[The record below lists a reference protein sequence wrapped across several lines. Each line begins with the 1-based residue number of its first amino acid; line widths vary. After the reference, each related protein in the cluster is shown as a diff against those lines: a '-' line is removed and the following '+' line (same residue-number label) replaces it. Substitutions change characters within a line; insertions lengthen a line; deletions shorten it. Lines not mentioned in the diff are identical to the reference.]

1 MPEELRQQRTKLNIP
16 GMCADGPP
24 SYSVLDTKETDRFLQ
39 RDVFSRMEEGKTYC
53 VHFSS
58 IREILTSQE
67 LKEKIRLYPEGT
79 RVDIDHF
86 HQVPAGTR
94 QDPQNLWLRKMH
106 PNTGSVT
113 ITNTEENPWDLN
125 VLLFLPDDASPVN
138 PGSTMME
145 IYTAMVIADRS
156 RDRDF
161 SDQSALD
168 RSKED
173 VKTAISYVLGR
184 VEAASRP
191 SLDEER
197 KHQII
202 MAQLRGMPVE
212 MLDRSYNL
220 HRLTNHGIDLKQFH
234 PEYRTYQTFYEMGI
248 APPSHQ
254 EMADIIIEKIG
265 HSKPN

>member
-1 MPEELRQQRTKLNIP
+1 
-16 GMCADGPP
+16 MCADGPP
-24 SYSVLDTKETDRFLQ
+24 SYSELETRETDRFRQ
-39 RDVFSRMEEGKTYC
+39 RDVLSRVEEGKTYC
-53 VHFSS
+53 AHFSS

-67 LKEKIRLYPEGT
+67 LKEKIRPYPEGA
-79 RVDIDHF
+79 RVRIDHF

-94 QDPQNLWLRKMH
+94 QDPRNLWLRQMN

-113 ITNTEENPWDLN
+113 ITNTEEDPWDIDI
-125 VLLFLPDDASPVN
+125 LLFLPDDASPVN

-161 SDQSALD
+161 SDQPAMD

-173 VKTAISYVLGR
+173 AKTAISYVLGR
-184 VEAASRP
+184 VEAASP
-191 SLDEER
+191 PCLDEER

-202 MAQLRGMPVE
+202 MTQLRGTPVE

-220 HRLTNHGIDLKQFH
+220 HRLTNHGIDLKQY
-234 PEYRTYQTFYEMGI
+234 PQYRTYETFYEMAI

-254 EMADIIIEKIG
+254 EMADIIIRNVG
-265 HSKPN
+265 HSEPS

>member
-1 MPEELRQQRTKLNIP
+1 MTIP

-24 SYSVLDTKETDRFLQ
+24 SYSVLETRETDRFLQ
-39 RDVFSRMEEGKTYC
+39 RDVLSRVEEGKTYC

-67 LKEKIRLYPEGT
+67 LKEKIRPYPEGA
-79 RVDIDHF
+79 RVHIDHF
-86 HQVPAGTR
+86 HHVPAGTR

-106 PNTGSVT
+106 LNTGRVT
-113 ITNTEENPWDLN
+113 ITNTEEDPWDLN
-125 VLLFLPDDASPVN
+125 VLLFLPDGASPVN

-145 IYTAMVIADRS
+145 IYTAMVIAYRS

-161 SDQSALD
+161 SDQLALD
-168 RSKED
+168 RSEED
-173 VKTAISYVLGR
+173 VGTAISYILGR

-202 MAQLRGMPVE
+202 MAQLRDMPVE

-220 HRLTNHGIDLKQFH
+220 LRLTNNGIDLKKH

-254 EMADIIIEKIG
+254 EMADIIIEKLG